1 MPVQICDSL
10 HSKISPIF
18 CHKNRI
24 KLELCFYCQ
33 FFFYWS
39 GYISKSLGLRVYY
52 FRWIQLDLDVLK
64 MSHQPWN
71 QVWSVSLRLQGI
83 TAEGKHAQRCLEFSS
98 SWLQSHPAKG
108 QFQICILFTT
118 NSMKHWAI
126 STRPRHAH
134 SASTHGTRVCTFHL
148 GTLLP
153 SDILWLS
160 FPPWWTGSEHSRA
173 QTTAQIVYSSHSA
186 VCMWTIRSVVYITRT
201 QSLTHTHIHT
211 YTQTE
216 GCNWDTLHTPVEAV
230 WMEQL
235 LVRRQHCLSHIS
247 LAWRDARKVL
257 TVSWL
262 WLEWPRVT
270 RTYLWL
276 PRVLCGCTTKTEAYL
291 AAEDWQQQ

>member
-1 MPVQICDSL
+1 
-10 HSKISPIF
+10 
-18 CHKNRI
+18 
-24 KLELCFYCQ
+24 
-33 FFFYWS
+33 
-39 GYISKSLGLRVYY
+39 
-52 FRWIQLDLDVLK
+52 

-211 YTQTE
+211 NRGLQLEHSPHTSGGCLNGTTACAPAALPQPHLVSLTGCPKGSDSLLAVIGVAE
-216 GCNWDTLHTPVEAV
+216 GDADIPVAASGTLWVH
-230 WMEQL
+230 
-235 LVRRQHCLSHIS
+235 
-247 LAWRDARKVL
+247 D
-257 TVSWL
+257 
-262 WLEWPRVT
+262 
-270 RTYLWL
+270 
-276 PRVLCGCTTKTEAYL
+276 
-291 AAEDWQQQ
+291 EDWSVLSSRGLATTVAWVLGLHASRCLTNTGLLQ